1 MVDSLVRA
9 VDVGYSYPGRGRAIC
24 NVNVSFSTGLTL
36 LVGANASGK
45 STLLRLLSGLV
56 AAESGTFVDKNGG
69 ALTSDT
75 LWKMSRLVI
84 QDADPQIL
92 GATVAEDVNL
102 GKTTSNLDDRFDSEC
117 KRLLDRFGLK
127 ENWTSPVE
135 TLSFGQKRKL
145 NLMNAML
152 AGPKLLLLDEPF
164 EGLDYPSSREL
175 REFIAENRA
184 AGIGQIISTHDLEPV
199 IALADWLVVMRQ
211 ADSAIEGSPDEL
223 LPQLDKWSVR
233 PPGIGWTM
241 DKEKT

>member
-1 MVDSLVRA
+1 MADFLLRA
-9 VDVGYSYPGRGRAIC
+9 ADVNYSYPGRGRAIS
-24 NVNVSFSTGLTL
+24 NINASFSTGLTL

-56 AAESGTFVDKNGG
+56 ATESGAFVDENGS
-69 ALTSDT
+69 ALTGET

-102 GKTTSNLDDRFDSEC
+102 GKATSNLNNRFDSEC
-117 KRLLDRFGLK
+117 QRLLARFGLK
-127 ENWTSPVE
+127 GNWAAPVE

-211 ADSAIEGSPDEL
+211 GDSAVEGRPYEL
-223 LPQLDKWSVR
+223 LPNLDKWSVR
-233 PPGIGWTM
+233 PPGRGWTI
-241 DKEKT
+241 DKEEK

>member
-1 MVDSLVRA
+1 MADFLLRA
-9 VDVGYSYPGRGRAIC
+9 VDVGYAYPGRGQAIRSL
-24 NVNVSFSTGLTL
+24 NVSFSTGLTL

-56 AAESGTFVDKNGG
+56 ATESGTFVGMDEKV
-69 ALTSDT
+69 LTSEA
-75 LWKMSRLVI
+75 LWKISRLVI

-92 GATVAEDVNL
+92 GATVAEDVTL
-102 GKTTSNLDDRFDSEC
+102 GKPTSNLGDRFDAEC
-117 KRLLDRFGLK
+117 ERLLDRFGLK
-127 ENWTSPVE
+127 QSWTAPVE

-184 AGIGQIISTHDLEPV
+184 AGISQVISTHDLEPV
-199 IALADWLVVMRQ
+199 IDFADWIVVMRQ
-211 ADSAIEGSPDEL
+211 GDKAVEGKPDEL
-223 LPQLDKWSVR
+223 LPHLREWSVR
-233 PPGIGWTM
+233 PPGMEWNAS
-241 DKEKT
+241 K